1 MRSTDPPPSTTS
13 RCAAGAT
20 INMKRSWSSGRAR
33 RGGFVRRRTAPRGR
47 AGPDGRLRGNGATM
61 GAMRVRLL
69 VVAILVLA
77 VRAPSPVA
85 RADAPTRKVWVYFR
99 DKGPDPRLDTAALS
113 PRARARRALR
123 GSTKGVT

>member
-1 MRSTDPPPSTTS
+1 
-13 RCAAGAT
+13 
-20 INMKRSWSSGRAR
+20 
-33 RGGFVRRRTAPRGR
+33 
-47 AGPDGRLRGNGATM
+47 M

-99 DKGPDPRLDTAALS
+99 DKGPDAAARVQTVTLS
-113 PRARARRALR
+113 ARARARRALR
-123 GSTKGVT
+123 GSTKGVTFEDVPPAPSYVAEVASRVTRVRQQVAWLNAMSIEATAEEIAS